1 MNERNL
7 VIISDKNQ
15 NGLAVLGYNI
25 QSLNAILDKYLQLAS
40 VRDVH
45 GDDFVMGLL
54 RGQTFGSHDT
64 KQIGSDLF

>member
-25 QSLNAILDKYLQLAS
+25 QSFNAILDKYLQLAS
-40 VRDVH
+40 VRDN
-45 GDDFVMGLL
+45 GDDFHGFVTWTDL
-54 RGQTFGSHDT
+54 RFQ
-64 KQIGSDLF
+64 

>member
-25 QSLNAILDKYLQLAS
+25 QSFNAILDKYLQLAS
-40 VRDVH
+40 VGDVH
-45 GDDFVMGLL
+45 GDDFHGFVTWTDL
-54 RGQTFGSHDT
+54 R
-64 KQIGSDLF
+64 LP